1 MTATPPDPDPRNI
14 PSRDRGGGVP
24 PGETPPDSAQT
35 SATANRD
42 PTAGRNLTPRAVLGF
57 VAIALFAVLF
67 AVITVVLVIE
77 LLAAF

>member
-14 PSRDRGGGVP
+14 PTRDRSGDVKP
-24 PGETPPDSAQT
+24 AETPPDSAQT

-42 PTAGRNLTPRAVLGF
+42 PSAGRNLTPRAVLAF
-57 VAIALFAVLF
+57 VAIGLFAVLF
-67 AVITVVLVIE
+67 AVVAVVLVME